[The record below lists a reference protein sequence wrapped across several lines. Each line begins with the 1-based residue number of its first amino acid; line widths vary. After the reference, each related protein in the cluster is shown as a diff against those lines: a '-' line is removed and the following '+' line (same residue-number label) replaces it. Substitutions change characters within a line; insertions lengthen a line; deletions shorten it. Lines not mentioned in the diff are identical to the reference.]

1 MGWLTKQLL
10 LLCIPLASS
19 LCLVGSAETSI
30 AIAPATLLLHQEYQP
45 SVQNI
50 RLAASPLDQP
60 VASPPRSHDAPLQ
73 RAHRTPSQLAHPTIA
88 PFPTFNSQ
96 QFDQQLQRY
105 LRFVAQSGPPDILIV
120 GSSRALQGIDPI
132 VLQQTLAHR
141 GYPKLK
147 IFNFGVNGATAQLV
161 DLVVRK
167 LLAPDQLPRLLL
179 WADGVRAFNSGRA
192 DTTYNRAIASPG
204 YQLLAAGIRPVL
216 MPPLFQREPLCTA
229 VPLQPST
236 RGALSPLNFFDLV
249 SSFTPASQQRPWCWE
264 LLKALSQPEAPVKPE
279 QRMVNVQETTGFQP
293 LSNQFK
299 PDEYFQRYP
308 KVRGAYDGDYR
319 DFTLNGKQTQA
330 FNNVVMFAKA
340 RQIPIVFVNLPLTQ
354 IYLDETRLANEQQFR
369 TYLQQFARSQSLTVH
384 DFSQRW
390 LYQNAYFT
398 DPSHLNR
405 HGAAAVATQLG
416 KRLIPPSAQP

>member
-30 AIAPATLLLHQEYQP
+30 APATRLLKQEHQP

-50 RLAASPLDQP
+50 RLAASALDQP
-60 VASPPRSHDAPLQ
+60 VASPQRSH
-73 RAHRTPSQLAHPTIA
+73 RAPSQSSRSSIA

-96 QFDQQLQRY
+96 QLDQQLQRY
-105 LRFVAQSGPPDILIV
+105 LRFVARSGPPDILIV

-132 VLQQTLAHR
+132 VLQQTLAQR

-161 DLVVRK
+161 DLIVRK
-167 LLAPDQLPRLLL
+167 LLAPDHLPRLLL

-192 DTTYNRAIASPG
+192 DITYNRAIASPG

-216 MPPLFQREPLCTA
+216 MPPLLQREPLCI
-229 VPLQPST
+229 VLPLQRST
-236 RGALSPLNFFDLV
+236 RDALSLLK
-249 SSFTPASQQRPWCWE
+249 SFNVAPSFAPVYQQPQWCWE
-264 LLKALSQPEAPVKPE
+264 PLRALSQPETSVKTE
-279 QRMVNVQETTGFQP
+279 QRMVNVQEMTGFQP

-308 KVRGAYDGDYR
+308 KVRGTYDGDYR

-354 IYLDETRLANEQQFR
+354 IYLDETRSANEQQFR
-369 TYLQQFARSQSLTVH
+369 TYLQQFARSQPLTVH
-384 DFSQRW
+384 DLSQRW

-405 HGAAAVATQLG
+405 HGAAAVANQLG
-416 KRLIPPSAQP
+416 KRLTPPAAQP